1 MEHTFS
7 EAMSNL
13 SGLVGSKQDFVI
25 MGLSGKLNEAAENV
39 EKAIEAS
46 GMSCRVYTRNRGY
59 ATAVAAFVPWVGW
72 AAIGSLVAHRL
83 ATRNPDFEVG
93 KDIGANKLYVNYKK

>member
-1 MEHTFS
+1 MN
-7 EAMSNL
+7 NL
-13 SGLVGSKQDFVI
+13 SSLVGSKQDFVI
-25 MGLSGKLNEAAENV
+25 FGLSGKLNEATENV
-39 EKAIEAS
+39 EKAIEAA

-93 KDIGANKLYVNYKK
+93 KDIAANKLYVNYKK